1 MRQDE
6 IMCSIFL
13 ISPYSREVNLF
24 YDLSDNLKGLDD
36 MKSIVI
42 PEWRN
47 VKYGVNDKY
56 SDDLPPSVSDYIKLM
71 INRK

>member
-1 MRQDE
+1 MRRDE

-24 YDLSDNLKGLDD
+24 YDLSDSLKGLDD
-36 MKSIVI
+36 MKSIVL
-42 PEWRN
+42 EWRN
-47 VKYGVNDKY
+47 VKYGVNDKH
-56 SDDLPPSVSDYIKLM
+56 SDDLPPFVSDYIELM